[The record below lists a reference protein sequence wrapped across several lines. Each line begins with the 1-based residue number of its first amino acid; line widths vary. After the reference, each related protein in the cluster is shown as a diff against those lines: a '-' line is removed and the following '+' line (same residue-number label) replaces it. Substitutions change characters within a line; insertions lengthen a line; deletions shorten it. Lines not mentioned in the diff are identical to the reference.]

1 MEYPSMM
8 LSMLVP
14 VYNGAS
20 FLEPCIEELT
30 RWQSEEARNSEII
43 VCEDGSTDGTKQL
56 CGVLK
61 TRYPSVRFIHEDTRL
76 GRGGALR
83 RAALSA
89 HGDVLVYVD
98 VDMASDPRF
107 LDRVIGEAMN
117 GSDVV
122 TGSRYLSQ
130 SRSTRSFMR
139 FACSKAYNL
148 LVRVLFKSPIRDH
161 QCGFKAFRRD
171 VLREVLPTVR
181 SNHWFWDTEFLV
193 RATKLGFRVTEV
205 PIAWSECE
213 DGTTVRL
220 RDDIPYFLREVLSLW
235 KEFRSQKAS

>member
-1 MEYPSMM
+1 MM

-30 RWQSEEARNSEII
+30 RWQSEEARTSEII

-61 TRYPSVRFIHEDTRL
+61 ARYPSVRFIHEDMRL

-148 LVRVLFKSPIRDH
+148 LVRVLFRSPIRDH
-161 QCGFKAFRRD
+161 QCGFKAFRRE
-171 VLREVLPTVR
+171 VLREVLPTGHRIARAGHETGIPSHR
-181 SNHWFWDTEFLV
+181 SPDRLV
-193 RATKLGFRVTEV
+193 RMRRRNDGPTAGRHPLLPSGSPVPLEGV
-205 PIAWSECE
+205 PIPQ
-213 DGTTVRL
+213 G
-220 RDDIPYFLREVLSLW
+220 FLA
-235 KEFRSQKAS
+235 FRPVHRSR